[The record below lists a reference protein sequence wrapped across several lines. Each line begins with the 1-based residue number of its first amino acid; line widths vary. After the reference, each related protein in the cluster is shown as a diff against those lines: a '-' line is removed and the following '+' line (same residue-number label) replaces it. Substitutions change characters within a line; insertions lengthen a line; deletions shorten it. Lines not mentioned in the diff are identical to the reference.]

1 MEKPILIV
9 TTIRSSMLSRV
20 SNVRGKRRVISEHG
34 IFLRNN
40 FCTINDIEGDDFDKL
55 QDFGQIFGWLVIISK
70 TCS

>member
-20 SNVRGKRRVISEHG
+20 LNLRGKRRMISEHG

-40 FCTINDIEGDDFDKL
+40 FCTINDIDDFNKL

-70 TCS
+70 ICS

>member
-1 MEKPILIV
+1 MEKPILII

-20 SNVRGKRRVISEHG
+20 SNVRGKRRVISG

-55 QDFGQIFGWLVIISK
+55 QDFG
-70 TCS
+70 

>member
-40 FCTINDIEGDDFDKL
+40 FCTINDIDDFNKL

>member
-1 MEKPILIV
+1 MEKPILII
-9 TTIRSSMLSRV
+9 TTIRSSMLSKV
-20 SNVRGKRRVISEHG
+20 SNVRGKRRVISG

>member
-1 MEKPILIV
+1 
-9 TTIRSSMLSRV
+9 MLSRV

-55 QDFGQIFGWLVIISK
+55 QDFGQIFG
-70 TCS
+70 